1 MSWMYKYIAFG
12 TIITVCYVNRWTVL
26 DYALIMKIKL
36 EQCKKKLLDKP
47 YEVISCELF
56 DENDKLLENSDYCSF
71 RRKYKNNWIIMER
84 IYPTVSY
91 FRMKYKMNFENVDS
105 KVYQVVYCKGI
116 NLKIPPYNDINKIEN
131 KLNGYSILT
140 ATEKGTN
147 KDVTNKVNQILG
159 PMQNYYK
166 DLDIKMK
173 PRWFNL
179 GTIMVMDNNI
189 NEFEIGKNEYF
200 TIKN

>member
-12 TIITVCYVNRWTVL
+12 TIITVCYVKRWTIL

-47 YEVISCELF
+47 YEVLSCELF
-56 DENDKLLENSDYCSF
+56 DENDQLIERNDYRTF
-71 RRKYKNNWIIMER
+71 RIKYKNNWENMER
-84 IYPTVSY
+84 IHPSVSY
-91 FRMKYKMNFENVDS
+91 FRMKYKMNFDKMGS
-105 KVYQVVYCKGI
+105 KIYQIVYCKGI
-116 NLKIPPYNDINKIEN
+116 DLKIPPYDDNNKIEN
-131 KLNGYSILT
+131 SLNSYSILT
-140 ATEKGTN
+140 ATEKVTN
-147 KDVTNKVNQILG
+147 KDVTDEVSQILG
-159 PMQNYYK
+159 PNQNYYK
-166 DLDIKMK
+166 DLNIKLK

-200 TIKN
+200 AIKN